1 MRIGLV
7 LSSHPLSSNMFP
19 LITHCCGLPGTNGRL
34 PAGQIPRHS
43 LVQFSHRAQHEDVST
58 DYILLHRRHITRS
71 RRQIPSLFA
80 SASFP
85 VALAMPSNRNMRS
98 REISWMAE
106 IWLDQAIKQALALKS
121 AFSVKNIDCSDDVS
135 TDYEAMENQRFL
147 LRTDPCNQ
155 GLVAQG
161 R

>member
-7 LSSHPLSSNMFP
+7 LPSHPLSSNMFP

-58 DYILLHRRHITRS
+58 DYILLHRLHITRS

-80 SASFP
+80 SARSP
-85 VALAMPSNRNMRS
+85 EALAVPPNRNMH
-98 REISWMAE
+98 
-106 IWLDQAIKQALALKS
+106 
-121 AFSVKNIDCSDDVS
+121 NG
-135 TDYEAMENQRFL
+135 ENFM
-147 LRTDPCNQ
+147 NE
-155 GLVAQG
+155 
-161 R
+161 